1 MTPGKTRNMS
11 NGPKILRNASI
22 CLILVAGF
30 LAPNPGYTADQFYS
44 LGGPCVY
51 APALGQ
57 RAIEEAKKSGAWDKA
72 IELEKLQ
79 VRGGCGIQYRW
90 LELLK
95 VLLEAHRETEAV
107 QMVQEMDSRG
117 FDLSILVAGEKDPF
131 IETFMARPAFQESP
145 VGKKIE
151 RLEAISN
158 QRRARFRKVLQTI
171 PASQRPPENYV
182 AKGACPFECCRYG
195 DWTVLEN
202 TGLVAAPG
210 SKRVVGTARKGA
222 RVIGV
227 TGEVHL
233 KPEPIAVL
241 MKGDL
246 PKDTIA
252 FVLDYEGEGYAH
264 VYTQGK
270 VVSVELAY
278 ADYCFQ
284 LSESCW
290 GETLLPAKERTKP
303 VWWVKIRLA
312 SGIVGWT
319 DQADHFG
326 NQDSC
331 G

>member
-1 MTPGKTRNMS
+1 LK
-11 NGPKILRNASI
+11 SI
-22 CLILVAGF
+22 FTF
-30 LAPNPGYTADQFYS
+30 LLAAFAAQSGYAADQFYA
-44 LGGPCVY
+44 LGGPCVN

-79 VRGGCGIQYRW
+79 VRGGCGIEYRW

-95 VLLEAHRETEAV
+95 LLLEAHRETEAV
-107 QMVQEMDSRG
+107 QVVREMDSRG
-117 FDLSILVAGEKDPF
+117 FDLSILVVGEKDPL
-131 IETFMARPAFQESP
+131 IENFMARPAFRESP
-145 VGKKIE
+145 AGKKIE

-158 QRRARFRKVLQTI
+158 ERRARFRKVLQTI

-195 DWTVLEN
+195 DWTVLES

-210 SKRVVGTARKGA
+210 STRVVGTARRGT
-222 RVIGV
+222 RVTGL

-241 MKGDL
+241 MQGDL
-246 PKDTIA
+246 PKDMIA

-284 LSESCW
+284 IAESCRA
-290 GETLLPAKERTKP
+290 ETLWTPKERRKP
-303 VWWVKIRLA
+303 VWWVKIKMA
-312 SGIVGWT
+312 HGIVGWT

-326 NQDSC
+326 NKDAC

>member
-1 MTPGKTRNMS
+1 MHVIPMA
-11 NGPKILRNASI
+11 LRNAWTYSI
-22 CLILVAGF
+22 LLAGF
-30 LAPNPGYTADQFYS
+30 LAPQSSFTAEQFYS
-44 LGGPCVY
+44 LGGPCAN

-57 RAIEEAKKSGAWDKA
+57 RAIEDAKKSGSWDKA
-72 IELEKLQ
+72 IELQKVQ
-79 VRGGCGIQYRW
+79 VRGGCGIEYRW
-90 LELLK
+90 LELVRL
-95 VLLEAHRETEAV
+95 LLEARRETEAV
-107 QMVQEMDSRG
+107 QAMQEMDSRG
-117 FDLSILVAGEKDPF
+117 FDFNILVVGEKDPLF
-131 IETFMARPAFQESP
+131 EAFMARPAFQQSP

-158 QRRARFRKVLQTI
+158 ERRARFRKVLQTI

-195 DWTVLEN
+195 DWTVLET

-210 SKRVVGTARKGA
+210 STRVVGTAQKA
-222 RVIGV
+222 DRVTGV

-284 LSESCW
+284 IAQSCRA
-290 GETLLPAKERTKP
+290 ETLWTPKERTKP
-303 VWWVKIRLA
+303 VWWVKVKLA
-312 SGIVGWT
+312 NGIVGWT
-319 DQADHFG
+319 RQVDNFG
-326 NQDSC
+326 NKDSC